1 MVQAIPLDV
10 LITELISVA
19 KRRREENG
27 AMAFIDMANL
37 AIETRRLIVEAVRD
51 NKLDEK
57 AVARFTQQL
66 DDLIAAPA
74 AVIEPRQPAATV
86 SSMPSVENV
95 ASNELRRR
103 LPPTEINAQEV
114 EADMLRIA
122 SDMREAAIG
131 VQSRIQRDRKI
142 LAMTSDLQD
151 ENTRATQGQTQSA
164 DAVRR
169 SKRLSFFFTVFMVI
183 ASAII
188 FIVLVPFIIFT

>member
-188 FIVLVPFIIFT
+188 FIVLVPFIIVT